1 MYHVP
6 AAWHS
11 LSKTPACIFL
21 YLITCM
27 MKSEIALDWGLT
39 QLGEKG
45 DKWTSDH
52 LQSCVLFFFF
62 GGVCTEGQ
70 RDPLSQLIV
79 IKFFYSRIIQLLDY
93 GSALAPACATV
104 TLTVITVTTCCSTL
118 HYNETQS
125 NMAAYDS
132 RIHIFL
138 NIKIS
143 KVCT

>member
-1 MYHVP
+1 MDF
-6 AAWHS
+6 
-11 LSKTPACIFL
+11 IFL
-21 YLITCM
+21 SYR
-27 MKSEIALDWGLT
+27 GPLT
-39 QLGEKG
+39 KLRA
-45 DKWTSDH
+45 
-52 LQSCVLFFFF
+52 LFFFV
-62 GGVCTEGQ
+62 GGGGGWGLRTEGQ

-104 TLTVITVTTCCSTL
+104 MLTVITVTTCCSTL